1 MATKM
6 KGIVDLLQYS
16 TDYVFPSGDGAA
28 TYVTI
33 PVSQVMQDQ
42 VDLPGEEAV
51 TQLNLNGQPLQS
63 GVQNPFVFP
72 VIIDDDDTWQ
82 DALKTASSNHT
93 PVWFKVRQFGQQAR
107 VIGGR
112 FGCQVTVGEMNA
124 AQFGDFVTR
133 LIGGMTTGA
142 DVDDTFEL
150 VAGS

>member
-6 KGIVDLLQYS
+6 KGIVDLLEYS

-33 PVSQVMQDQ
+33 PVSQVLQDQ
-42 VDLPGEEAV
+42 ADMPMEEPA
-51 TQLNLNGQPLQS
+51 TQLNLNGQNLQS
-63 GVQNPFVFP
+63 GVSNTFVWP
-72 VIIDDDDTWQ
+72 VIIDDDDTWSA
-82 DALKTASSNHT
+82 ALKTASSNHT

-112 FGCQVTVGEMNA
+112 LGCQVTVGEGNA
-124 AQFGDFVTR
+124 AQFGDFVVV
-133 LIGGMTTGA
+133 LIGGMAVGA

>member
-1 MATKM
+1 M
-6 KGIVDLLQYS
+6 KGIIDLLQYS

-28 TYVTI
+28 IYITI
-33 PVSQVMQDQ
+33 PISQVMQDQ
-42 VDLPGEEAV
+42 VDLPGEQAV

-63 GVQNPFVFP
+63 GVENPFVFP

-82 DALKTASSNHT
+82 DALKAASSNHT

-112 FGCQVTVGEMNA
+112 LGCQVTVAEMNA
-124 AQFGDFVTR
+124 AQFGDFVVR
-133 LIGGMTTGA
+133 LIGGHAVGA

>member
-1 MATKM
+1 MATKL
-6 KGIVDLLQYS
+6 KGIIDLLQYS

-33 PVSQVMQDQ
+33 PIAQVLQDQ
-42 VDLPGEEAV
+42 ADMPGEEAV
-51 TQLNLNGQPLQS
+51 TQLNLNGQPLQA
-63 GVQNPFVFP
+63 GVQNEFVWP
-72 VIIDDDDTWQ
+72 VIIDDDDTFMA
-82 DALKTASSNHT
+82 ALKSASSNHT

-112 FGCQVTVGEMNA
+112 LGCQVRVGEIQA
-124 AQFGDFVTR
+124 AQFGDFVVT
-133 LIGGMTTGA
+133 LISAMTTGA

>member
-1 MATKM
+1 MANKL

-16 TDYVFPSGDGAA
+16 SDYVFPSGDGAA
-28 TYVTI
+28 TYVPI
-33 PVSQVMQDQ
+33 PVSQVLQDQ
-42 VDLPGEEAV
+42 VDMPGEEPQ
-51 TQLNLNGQPLQS
+51 TQVNLNGQNLQS
-63 GVQNPFVFP
+63 GVQNQFVFP

-93 PVWFKVRQFGQQAR
+93 PIWFKVRQFGQQAR

-112 FGCQVTVGEMNA
+112 LGCQVTVGEMNA